1 MKIDLFFKFQ
11 VALLVLAALA
21 VAEPEA
27 DAQYLLGNPFYAN
40 PHATAGQVAY
50 ANGAV
55 VPADTLSV
63 QIAKAQH
70 FNAKANAYATAAY
83 PYGYGLYGAQHFIG
97 KREAEAEPKAD
108 AQYLATPYYG
118 GLGYAGYGAVA
129 NYGYPAYANYA
140 YANAAYPYGARV
152 IGKREAEAEPEADAQ
167 YLASPYYAGYG
178 AVGYPSYAN
187 YGYGYANTVAYPYA
201 GAYGAHVIG
210 KRDAE
215 SKPQVYGAYG
225 AYNAYPYA
233 TYGAAYGGYAA
244 RYPGYAGYPY
254 ATNYFG

>member
-1 MKIDLFFKFQ
+1 MKSF

-21 VAEPEA
+21 AAEPEA
-27 DAQYLLGNPFYAN
+27 DAQYYYGSPFYAN
-40 PHATAGQVAY
+40 PHASVGQMTY

-63 QIAKAQH
+63 QVAKAQH
-70 FNAKANAYATAAY
+70 LNAKANAYATAAY
-83 PYGYGLYGAQHFIG
+83 PYGYGLFGAQHYIG

-118 GLGYAGYGAVA
+118 CYGYGAVPS
-129 NYGYPAYANYA
+129 YGYPAYANYA
-140 YANAAYPYGARV
+140 YANTAYPYAARV

-178 AVGYPSYAN
+178 AAGYPYAN
-187 YGYGYANTVAYPYA
+187 YGYGYANTVAYPY
-201 GAYGAHVIG
+201 GAYGARVIG

-215 SKPQVYGAYG
+215 SKPQVFGAYG
-225 AYNAYPYA
+225 AYAGYPYT
-233 TYGAAYGGYAA
+233 TYGAGYSGYAA
-244 RYPGYAGYPY
+244 RYPGYAGYPVAY
-254 ATNYFG
+254 NYLG